1 MIPFSFGAFL
11 VWVAALSAV
20 VLIGFWGLIETGH
33 PFFLPVILLG
43 LFYFYLGWEATVGRH
58 KQ

>member
-1 MIPFSFGAFL
+1 M
-11 VWVAALSAV
+11 AALSAV